1 MDVREPPTNAILTT
15 TVIFKRRLTGRPF
28 MSRNAKVL
36 LALALFASLSSARRA
51 SAQAPPVQPSGA
63 SDAPAPVQAG
73 FQDGF
78 FIQTADGDYRLLFG
92 FVGQADGRF
101 VVDDPLHA
109 VTDTFTIRKIRPTWS
124 GRIARYFD
132 FKVMPDFGGG
142 TAVVQDAYLDIRF
155 SPKFR
160 VRTGKDKTP
169 IGFELLQGDAYLLF
183 PERSLASSLVP
194 NRDIGVQV
202 QGEAGNRLFY
212 AAGIFNGIPD
222 GSSSTTELDTNNA
235 KDVAGRLVFAPW
247 RTTNTPPST
256 LNGLGF
262 ALGGST
268 GQETGALPSFKTS
281 VQQTYFSYTGAT
293 ADGIRR
299 RITPAV
305 FYYYKAFGGFGEY
318 MRSSQWVS
326 RGAVRKYISNKA
338 WEVSG
343 SLVLTG
349 ETASDRGVR
358 PRNNFDPVTGHWGA
372 LQLLG
377 RFADLKIDPQAF
389 DAGFAT
395 TGSSREARSF
405 TVAANWYPNPY
416 IKFYATFE
424 RTVFDR
430 NAAGARRPENAILVR
445 SQLGF

>member
-1 MDVREPPTNAILTT
+1 MVRHIRIRIIADI
-15 TVIFKRRLTGRPF
+15 V
-28 MSRNAKVL
+28 
-36 LALALFASLSSARRA
+36 LFATLSTLSTARPA
-51 SAQAPPVQPSGA
+51 SAQAAAAQTATAPAAQA
-63 SDAPAPVQAG
+63 QAPAPLQAG

-132 FKVMPDFGGG
+132 FKVMPDFGNG
-142 TAVVQDAYLDIRF
+142 TAVVQDAYIDIRF

-169 IGFELLQGDAYLLF
+169 IGLELLQGDAYLLF
-183 PERSLASSLVP
+183 PERSLASGLVP

-202 QGEAGNRLFY
+202 QGGVAGNRLFY
-212 AAGIFNGIPD
+212 AAGVFNGIPD
-222 GSSSTTELDTNNA
+222 GSRSTTELDTNNA
-235 KDVAGRLVFAPW
+235 KDLAGRLVFAPW
-247 RTTNTPPST
+247 RTTKMPLPT

-262 ALGGST
+262 ALGGSA

-299 RITPAV
+299 RVTPAV
-305 FYYYKAFGGFGEY
+305 FYYYKSFGGFGEY

-326 RGAVRKYISNKA
+326 EDAVRKYISNKA
-338 WEVSG
+338 WEVTG

-349 ETASDRGVR
+349 EVASDHGVR
-358 PRNNFDPVTGHWGA
+358 PKNNFDPAAGQWGA

-389 DAGFAT
+389 DAGFAMA
-395 TGSSREARSF
+395 GSSREARSF
-405 TVAANWYPNPY
+405 TAAANWYPNPY
-416 IKFYATFE
+416 VKFYATFE

-430 NAAGARRPENAILVR
+430 NAPGSRHLENVILFR
-445 SQLGF
+445 SQVGF

>member
-1 MDVREPPTNAILTT
+1 
-15 TVIFKRRLTGRPF
+15 
-28 MSRNAKVL
+28 MSPNAKVL
-36 LALALFASLSSARRA
+36 FATALFTSLASTQPA
-51 SAQAPPVQPSGA
+51 SAQAAAGQTSAA
-63 SDAPAPVQAG
+63 SAAPAPLQAG

-92 FVGQADGRF
+92 FVGQIDGRF

-109 VTDTFTIRKIRPTWS
+109 VTDTFTVRKLRPTWS

-132 FKVMPDFGGG
+132 FKVMPDFGNG
-142 TAVVQDAYLDIRF
+142 TAVVQDAYIDVRF
-155 SPKFR
+155 SPKFL
-160 VRTGKDKTP
+160 VRIGKDKTP
-169 IGFELLQGDAYLLF
+169 IGFELLQGDAFLLF

-194 NRDIGVQV
+194 NRDLGVQV
-202 QGEAGNRLFY
+202 QGDVAGNRLFY
-212 AAGIFNGIPD
+212 AAGVFNGIPD

-235 KDVAGRLVFAPW
+235 KDLAGRLVFTPW
-247 RTTNTPPST
+247 RTTRTAPPT

-268 GQETGALPSFKTS
+268 GQETGALPGFKTS
-281 VQQTYFSYTGAT
+281 VQRTFFSYTGAT
-293 ADGIRR
+293 ADGMRR

-305 FYYYKAFGGFGEY
+305 FYYYKSFGGFGEY
-318 MRSSQWVS
+318 MRSSQWVAKGS
-326 RGAVRKYISNKA
+326 ARRYLANTA
-338 WEVSG
+338 WEATG

-349 ETASDRGVR
+349 EAASDRGVR
-358 PRNNFDPVTGHWGA
+358 PKNNFDPAAGHWGA

-377 RFADLKIDPQAF
+377 RFADLKIDPQAL
-389 DAGFAT
+389 DAGFVT

-405 TVAANWYPNPY
+405 AVGANWYPNPY

-430 NAAGARRPENAILVR
+430 NAAGSHHPENAILFR
-445 SQLGF
+445 SQLAF